1 MSTRFNLGVENEQDG
16 TVNLSRETS
25 FSGANG
31 GREKNIFICSA
42 YNEQDCQPYPVD
54 PYSTENADHTN
65 TDYLHELLP
74 SLPPSVS
81 PQNLPARLLFPA
93 SRPSQ
98 PLAPHIRAPGAQD
111 SRTNHSACAQV
122 ATRPAD
128 LLLALTLALFGGGG
142 ISGCFTLLRIS
153 GCFTLP
159 TSAPE
164 PQTRTSSTLSHT
176 LLFQFCC
183 WAGVYNKRGTRKT

>member
-1 MSTRFNLGVENEQDG
+1 MSRTGRS
-16 TVNLSRETS
+16 NLSRETS

-142 ISGCFTLLRIS
+142 ISGCFTLLRALA
-153 GCFTLP
+153 FP
-159 TSAPE
+159 SAVTFFPAIKAVTVE
-164 PQTRTSSTLSHT
+164 IAVESFVRPLAAIR
-176 LLFQFCC
+176 
-183 WAGVYNKRGTRKT
+183 RGGSFLESLRPAAA